1 MFLLSLLLVGYRE
14 PVGIPMEVYNKDS
27 YRMKMEDQSPL
38 LLVCAV
44 HVPGF
49 GNHEQNFLI
58 ETFQV
63 ASEYIAAY
71 PNISFDFGLYM
82 EEGSKAEDVF
92 VTINHPNVTSIPLFI
107 DQNTLPKVLAN
118 DMMQEAYR
126 IIKTFKKKR
135 DDDRNPNIS
144 KINAKI
150 RVVEKLIRTAVDKSD
165 ARLNQ
170 KKKEELQEKLKEYYP
185 PDKIQRMRLKNEI
198 RACINET
205 EKAELE
211 AKLAE
216 LKANR
221 DTSKWTPL
229 DFLAKALH
237 DAAKEIAEAR
247 KMLDDAQELKD
258 LNKHRED
265 MGRYADYYGD
275 GDEDRSF
282 AELMSAA
289 ADVADNETERKEY
302 KEKAEKFRKLGNLRD
317 EIRINKTRERE
328 ERKRK
333 EKIAKKKAELEGND
347 TISLPEELFESDDEN
362 ATDTEG
368 EEYENGEEYG
378 EGNPDDE
385 ENEEE
390 GDNSGDENDEEEQ
403 EGEREDEGN
412 NEENENEEEEPEQEE
427 QKEENQ
433 KDFKDRIKS
442 QPHED
447 AQEIAP
453 EDL

>member
-14 PVGIPMEVYNKDS
+14 PVGIPMEVYNKES
-27 YRMKMEDQSPL
+27 YRMKTQDQSPY
-38 LLVCAV
+38 LLVCTV

-71 PNISFDFGLYM
+71 PNISFDFGLFM
-82 EEGSKAEDVF
+82 DEGSKSEDVF
-92 VTINHPNVTSIPLFI
+92 VTVNHPNVTSIPLFI

-135 DDDRNPNIS
+135 DDDKNPNIS
-144 KINAKI
+144 KINAQIKVI
-150 RVVEKLIRTAVDKSD
+150 EKLIRTAVDKSD
-165 ARLNQ
+165 ARMNQ
-170 KKKEELQEKLKEYYP
+170 KKKEELQEKLKDYYP

-198 RACINET
+198 KACINET

-216 LKANR
+216 LKASR

-237 DAAKEIAEAR
+237 NAAKEIAEAR

-282 AELMSAA
+282 ADLMAAA

-302 KEKAEKFRKLGNLRD
+302 KDKAEKFRKLGNLRD

-333 EKIAKKKAELEGND
+333 EKIAKKKAEVEGND
-347 TISLPEELFESDDEN
+347 TISLPDEMFDSDDEN
-362 ATDTEG
+362 ATDTDD
-368 EEYENGEEYG
+368 EEYENGEEDG
-378 EGNPDDE
+378 EADPEDG

-390 GDNSGDENDEEEQ
+390 GDNAD
-403 EGEREDEGN
+403 
-412 NEENENEEEEPEQEE
+412 NENEEEAGEQEQDEEDEANNEDEGSDEEEE
-427 QKEENQ
+427 QKEEKQ
-433 KDFKDRIKS
+433 ADFKDRIKS